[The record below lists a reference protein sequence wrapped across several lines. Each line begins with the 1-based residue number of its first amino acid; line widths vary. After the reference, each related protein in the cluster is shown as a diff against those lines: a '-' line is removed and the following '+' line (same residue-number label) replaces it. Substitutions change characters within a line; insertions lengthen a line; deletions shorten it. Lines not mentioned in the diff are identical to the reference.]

1 MFWVKNQNF
10 PKGLVYGFA
19 QKIEYFLTAIFR
31 TKKKFVFWGSGWK
44 RTLFRPEKLKKIHQ
58 IEIFKTG

>member
-31 TKKKFVFWGSGWK
+31 TKKS
-44 RTLFRPEKLKKIHQ
+44 LFFEVLGEKERFLDQKS
-58 IEIFKTG
+58 